1 MYSDSH
7 KTMKPKNRFK
17 KFQGHVL
24 ANKANILL
32 WGTFFVF
39 VLFVYHFLSDGDFS
53 FLLTLGGI
61 ACCFAVV
68 TLTVKILSQ
77 KSASGISVKTLEL
90 YAMVFFFRLCSILVY
105 EGYLPFDKSGDW
117 LYQAVEGLAL
127 VVSVIN
133 VFLVLGPYYISYSS
147 HLDSFGYYKK
157 VPHALGIIW
166 IVVPCALLAIVIH
179 PSLNGNFMTDV
190 AWTFSCYLETF
201 AMVPQL
207 YLFTQK
213 KSSNTVVED
222 FTSHF
227 VFALGCGRFLHFIF
241 WLSSYHELND
251 AYAATN
257 DQYLGGA
264 GYAGYMVV
272 IMQFLQ
278 MCLMMNFIYHYLRSA
293 ATGTPMELPTH
304 LSNV

>member
-1 MYSDSH
+1 MYGNQNSSMGSSKDARSF
-7 KTMKPKNRFK
+7 KTK
-17 KFQGHVL
+17 VA
-24 ANKANILL
+24 ANKGNIVL
-32 WGTFFVF
+32 WSSFFVF
-39 VLFVYHFLSDGDFS
+39 ILFVYHFLSDGDFS

-68 TLTVKILSQ
+68 TLTVKILTQSS
-77 KSASGISVKTLEL
+77 SAGISVKTLEL

-117 LYQAVEGLAL
+117 LYQATEAVALLATL
-127 VVSVIN
+127 VN
-133 VFLVLGPYYISYSS
+133 VFLILGPYYKTYSS
-147 HLDSFGYYKK
+147 HQDVFGYYKK
-157 VPHALGIIW
+157 VPSSLGIVW
-166 IVVPCALLAIVIH
+166 IVVPCFILALIIH
-179 PSLNGNFMTDV
+179 PSLNGDFRTDV

-207 YLFTQK
+207 YLFTRK
-213 KSSNTVVED
+213 KSSDNVVED

-251 AYAATN
+251 SFS
-257 DQYLGGA
+257 GGSGFA
-264 GYAGYMVV
+264 GYVV
-272 IMQFLQ
+272 VAFQFLQ
-278 MCLMMNFIYHYLRSA
+278 MLLMMNYFYHYLKSA
-293 ATGTPMELPTH
+293 ATGEKMKLPTH